1 MFRIPKGKCT
11 RSGGIQN
18 SQSTLYNS
26 LNSFTLL
33 PGADEWGRRVLY
45 SARLPHLRVYASKR
59 RCLFEASAPCPAA
72 CGRAATLRLRAKS
85 FLRLPNRELCETE
98 KTVPNQRFGTVF
110 LLFLGFFGG
119 AEGLQALLDEVGD
132 GAAADAVVME
142 ENRQFGYLNPCT
154 DDTDTRQKSG
164 QVVAGGA
171 IGVLCH
177 EKIWFPTLPG
187 NVMNA

>member
-1 MFRIPKGKCT
+1 M
-11 RSGGIQN
+11 
-18 SQSTLYNS
+18 
-26 LNSFTLL
+26 
-33 PGADEWGRRVLY
+33 
-45 SARLPHLRVYASKR
+45 
-59 RCLFEASAPCPAA
+59 
-72 CGRAATLRLRAKS
+72 
-85 FLRLPNRELCETE
+85 RLPNRELCETE
-98 KTVPNQRFGTVF
+98 KNSAEPAVRHCF

-132 GAAADAVVME
+132 GADTDAVVME

-154 DDTDTRQKSG
+154 DDTVIRQKSG

>member
-59 RCLFEASAPCPAA
+59 RCLFEASAPCAANQLKSVFCGGVYAAKNTLRETQCRSPAA

-85 FLRLPNRELCETE
+85 FLRRARRKKRMGYFCGFRTANSVRLKKQCRTS
-98 KTVPNQRFGTVF
+98 GSA
-110 LLFLGFFGG
+110 LFFTFSWIFRRRGG
-119 AEGLQALLDEVGD
+119 SA
-132 GAAADAVVME
+132 GAAQ
-142 ENRQFGYLNPCT
+142 RG
-154 DDTDTRQKSG
+154 RRRSG
-164 QVVAGGA
+164 RRCCGQSGRA
-171 IGVLCH
+171 
-177 EKIWFPTLPG
+177 
-187 NVMNA
+187 

>member
-1 MFRIPKGKCT
+1 MHAA
-11 RSGGIQN
+11 N
-18 SQSTLYNS
+18 SVRLKKQCRTS
-26 LNSFTLL
+26 
-33 PGADEWGRRVLY
+33 D
-45 SARLPHLRVYASKR
+45 SA
-59 RCLFEASAPCPAA
+59 LF
-72 CGRAATLRLRAKS
+72 
-85 FLRLPNRELCETE
+85 
-98 KTVPNQRFGTVF
+98 F

-154 DDTDTRQKSG
+154 DDTVIRQKSG

-177 EKIWFPTLPG
+177 EKIWFPALPG

>member
-1 MFRIPKGKCT
+1 MLTFLKKCYPTFRIPKGKCK

-72 CGRAATLRLRAKS
+72 CGRAATLRLRAIR

-98 KTVPNQRFGTVF
+98 KNSAEPAVRHCFFYFF
-110 LLFLGFFGG
+110 LDFSAARRVCRRCSTRSATERPPMLWLWKRTDS
-119 AEGLQALLDEVGD
+119 LD
-132 GAAADAVVME
+132 
-142 ENRQFGYLNPCT
+142 T
-154 DDTDTRQKSG
+154 
-164 QVVAGGA
+164 
-171 IGVLCH
+171 
-177 EKIWFPTLPG
+177 
-187 NVMNA
+187 

>member
-1 MFRIPKGKCT
+1 MKKCYITFRILKGKCT

-85 FLRLPNRELCETE
+85 FLRRARRRKKRIGSFLRLPNRELCETE

-110 LLFLGFFGG
+110 YFFLDFS
-119 AEGLQALLDEVGD
+119 
-132 GAAADAVVME
+132 AARRVCG
-142 ENRQFGYLNPCT
+142 RCS
-154 DDTDTRQKSG
+154 TRSATERPPMLWSKWSR
-164 QVVAGGA
+164 
-171 IGVLCH
+171 LR
-177 EKIWFPTLPG
+177 
-187 NVMNA
+187 

>member
-1 MFRIPKGKCT
+1 MLTFFKKCYITFRIPKGKCT

-110 LLFLGFFGG
+110 YFFLDFS
-119 AEGLQALLDEVGD
+119 
-132 GAAADAVVME
+132 AARRVCGRCSTRSATERPPILRSKWSRLRWKYAV
-142 ENRQFGYLNPCT
+142 
-154 DDTDTRQKSG
+154 S
-164 QVVAGGA
+164 
-171 IGVLCH
+171 
-177 EKIWFPTLPG
+177 
-187 NVMNA
+187 